1 MDEYHLF
8 ITTSVVG
15 GGKRF
20 FPDGVRLDLGLVEE
34 QSFDSGLIYA
44 HYRTR

>member
-8 ITTSVVG
+8 LTTSVVG

-20 FPDGVRLDLGLVEE
+20 PDGVRLDLDLVE
-34 QSFDSGLIYA
+34 QRVFDSGLIYA
-44 HYRTR
+44 RHRTR